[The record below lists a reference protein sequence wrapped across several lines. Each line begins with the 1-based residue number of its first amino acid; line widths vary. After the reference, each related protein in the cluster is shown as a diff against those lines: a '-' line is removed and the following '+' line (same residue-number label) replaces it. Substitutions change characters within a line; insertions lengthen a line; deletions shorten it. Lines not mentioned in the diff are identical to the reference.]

1 MARQTTSLT
10 ATQVKEAKPKDKEY
24 YLVDG
29 QGLKLRIKPNGS
41 KSWLLNYLKPISKK
55 RTNLSL
61 GMYPDLSLANAR
73 KEAVKARE
81 LLVQN
86 IDPKEHRDT
95 QRVAQAAALKHTLQ
109 NVAAQ
114 WFDIKK
120 HSISHDHGVDI
131 WRSLELHAFPTL
143 GNTPV
148 SEITAPK
155 VINAI
160 RPIEAQGKLDT
171 VKRVNQR
178 LNEIMDYAVNI
189 GLIHANPI
197 SGIKAAF
204 KIATKQNNPALT
216 PKELPE
222 LMATLSHSN
231 TKMVT
236 KFLIEWQLH
245 TMVRPNEAAGTRWD
259 EIDFNKQIWII
270 PPSRM
275 KKKKEHRVPLTPQS
289 LAILEAIKPISG
301 HREYVFPADRNPKK
315 GVNSQTANAALKRM
329 GFKDRSTAHGL
340 RSLASTTLNEQG
352 FDSDVIEA
360 ALAHVDT
367 DKVRGV
373 YNRTDYLERRRKVM
387 HWWSEHIEQASIGS
401 LSVTGFKTLKVVGS

>member
-1 MARQTTSLT
+1 MARQTTPLT

-29 QGLKLRIKPNGS
+29 QGLKLRVKPNGS
-41 KSWLLNYLKPISKK
+41 KSWLLNYVKPISRK
-55 RTNLSL
+55 RTNLGL

-81 LLVQN
+81 LLALGV
-86 IDPKEHRDT
+86 DPKEHRDT
-95 QRVAQAAALKHTLQ
+95 QQATQAAALEHTLK
-109 NVAAQ
+109 NTAKK
-114 WFDIKK
+114 WFEVKK
-120 HSISHDHGVDI
+120 HSVSQDHGVDI
-131 WRSLELHAFPTL
+131 WRSLELHAFPSL
-143 GNTPV
+143 GEIPI
-148 SEITAPK
+148 SKITAPK
-155 VINAI
+155 VIAAI
-160 RPIEAQGKLDT
+160 RPIEAEGKLDT

-178 LNEIMDYAVNI
+178 LNEIMDYGVNT

-204 KIATKQNNPALT
+204 KKATKQNNPALS
-216 PKELPE
+216 PEQLPE

-231 TKMVT
+231 TKIVT

-245 TMVRPNEAAGTRWD
+245 TMVRPKEAAGTRWD
-259 EIDFNKQIWII
+259 EFDFENQIWII
-270 PPSRM
+270 PPARM
-275 KKKKEHRVPLTPQS
+275 KNKKEHRVPLTPQT
-289 LAILEAIKPISG
+289 LAILVAIKPISG

-315 GVNSQTANAALKRM
+315 CVNSQTTNAALKRM
-329 GFKDRSTAHGL
+329 GFKDRTTAHGL
-340 RSLASTTLNEQG
+340 RSLASTTLNDQG

-387 HWWSEHIEQASIGS
+387 CWWSKHIEQASVGN
-401 LSVTGFKTLKVVGS
+401 LSVTGFKTLKVVTS

>member
-1 MARQTTSLT
+1 MARQTTPLS
-10 ATQVKEAKPKDKEY
+10 ATQVKEAKPKEKEY

-81 LLVQN
+81 LLAQQ

-95 QRVAQAAALKHTLQ
+95 ERLKKAAALEHTLEK
-109 NVAAQ
+109 VAQ
-114 WFDIKK
+114 KWFEIKK
-120 HSISHDHGVDI
+120 HEISHDHGVDI
-131 WRSLELHAFPTL
+131 WRSLELHAFPSL
-143 GNTPV
+143 GAVPI
-148 SEITAPK
+148 SKITAPK
-155 VINAI
+155 VIEAI
-160 RPIEAQGKLDT
+160 RPIEAEGKLDT

-178 LNEIMDYAVNI
+178 LNEIMDFGVNT

-204 KIATKQNNPALT
+204 KSAAKQNNPALK
-216 PKELPE
+216 PEQLPE
-222 LMATLSHSN
+222 LMTTLSHSN

-259 EIDFNKQIWII
+259 EIDFESQVWTI
-270 PPSRM
+270 PPARM
-275 KKKKEHRVPLTPQS
+275 KKKREHRVPLTPQT

-301 HREYVFPADRNPKK
+301 HREYVFPADRDPKK
-315 GVNSQTANAALKRM
+315 CVNSQTANAALKRM
-329 GFKDRSTAHGL
+329 GFKDQTTAHGL
-340 RSLASTTLNEQG
+340 RSLASTTLNDQG

-387 HWWSEHIEQASIGS
+387 CWWSEHIEQASVGN
-401 LSVTGFKTLKVVGS
+401 LSVTGYKTLKVV

>member
-1 MARQTTSLT
+1 MARQTTPLT

-55 RTNLSL
+55 RTNVSL

-73 KEAVKARE
+73 KEAIKARE
-81 LLVQN
+81 LLAQD

-95 QRVAQAAALKHTLQ
+95 ERLKKAEELEHTLEKVAQK
-109 NVAAQ
+109 
-114 WFDIKK
+114 WFEIKK
-120 HSISHDHGVDI
+120 HEISHDHGVDI
-131 WRSLELHAFPTL
+131 WRSLELHAFPAL
-143 GNTPV
+143 GDIPI
-148 SEITAPK
+148 SKITAPR
-155 VINAI
+155 VIEAI
-160 RPIEAQGKLDT
+160 RPIESQGKLDT

-178 LNEIMDYAVNI
+178 LNEIMDFGVNT

-204 KIATKQNNPALT
+204 KSATKQNNPALK
-216 PKELPE
+216 PEELPE
-222 LMATLSHSN
+222 LMTTISHSN

-259 EIDFNKQIWII
+259 EIDLKNQVWTI
-270 PPSRM
+270 PPARM
-275 KKKKEHRVPLTPQS
+275 KKKREHRVPLTS
-289 LAILEAIKPISG
+289 HTLAILEAIKPISG
-301 HREYVFPADRNPKK
+301 HREYVFPADRNPKNC
-315 GVNSQTANAALKRM
+315 VNSQTANAALKRM
-329 GFKDRSTAHGL
+329 GFKDRTTAHGL
-340 RSLASTTLNEQG
+340 RSLASTTLNDQG

-367 DKVRGV
+367 DKVRSV

-387 HWWSEHIEQASIGS
+387 RWWSEHIEQASIGN
-401 LSVTGFKTLKVVGS
+401 LSVTGFKTLKVVG